1 MQSKTLDPI
10 TLFHTPTVPA
20 STRVLNILKQA
31 SIAASETATE
41 DQASDHSA
49 HARQQRGEFE
59 LEVTTAPP
67 TTDQLHSILEY
78 ISPVSGTGSGTGKK
92 AIYGVGEL
100 VKGAKDAEDAIKKFK
115 EDQERFVRP
124 VVCLTLF
131 PGIIPSGGIDSCWRI
146 LVGGIFGANLFLW

>member
-1 MQSKTLDPI
+1 MFRFSKTLDPI
-10 TLFHTPTVPA
+10 TLFHTPSLAP

-41 DQASDHSA
+41 DQASDHTA

-59 LEVTTAPP
+59 LEVTTAAP

-78 ISPVSGTGSGTGKK
+78 ISPVSGSATGGQGQK

-100 VKGAKDAEDAIKKFK
+100 VKGAKDAEDAVKRFK

-124 VVCLTLF
+124 VTVDWVN
-131 PGIIPSGGIDSCWRI
+131 GRAVIGDNESEI
-146 LVGGIFGANLFLW
+146 LKMVRQLPEN

>member
-1 MQSKTLDPI
+1 MFRFSKTLDPI
-10 TLFHTPTVPA
+10 TLFHSPSLAP

-49 HARQQRGEFE
+49 HNKQQRGEFE
-59 LEVTTAPP
+59 LEVTTSAP

-78 ISPVSGTGSGTGKK
+78 ISPVSGTGGQGGK
-92 AIYGVGEL
+92 AVYGVGEL
-100 VKGAKDAEDAIKKFK
+100 VKGAKDAEDAVKKFK

-124 VVCLTLF
+124 VTVDWVN
-131 PGIIPSGGIDSCWRI
+131 GRAVIGDNESEI
-146 LVGGIFGANLFLW
+146 LRMVRQLPEN